1 MQAPSKIQ
9 GDPLAQSED
18 YISDISPLNQGLGG
32 TTGMPILDQFQIY
45 NNSTPI
51 STQYMN
57 NFSIALEP
65 QEQALFLANEHS
77 THCRTTRITQVH
89 LGSTSR
95 LISTL
100 EMNMVL

>member
-9 GDPLAQSED
+9 GDPLAPSED

-77 THCRTTRITQVH
+77 TLSYDKDNT
-89 LGSTSR
+89 STFGVNFTV
-95 LISTL
+95 STL

>member
-18 YISDISPLNQGLGG
+18 FSDRSPLNQGLGG
-32 TTGMPILDQFQIY
+32 TTGMPTLDQFQIY

-57 NFSIALEP
+57 NLSITLEP
-65 QEQALFLANEHS
+65 QEQALFLANEHYTLSYGMDNTS
-77 THCRTTRITQVH
+77 TFGVNFTVSA
-89 LGSTSR
+89 LD
-95 LISTL
+95 
-100 EMNMVL
+100 MNMVI